1 MYALVYAIVMASLDV
16 IIMTLLKLK
25 STSVLTSPYILPL
38 TMAIYSLEPLLFF
51 KALSVKGM
59 AILNILWDSISS
71 ILIALIGAFI
81 FGEKIS
87 LINWLGIFLCTAGII
102 LVEI

>member
-1 MYALVYAIVMASLDV
+1 MASLDV

-25 STSVLTSPYILPL
+25 SISALTSPFILPL
-38 TMAIYSLEPLLFF
+38 TMAIYSLEPLLFY

-59 AILNILWDSISS
+59 AILNILWDTISTVLVT
-71 ILIALIGAFI
+71 IVGAFI

-87 LINWLGIFLCTAGII
+87 LMNWLGIFLCIVGII
-102 LVEI
+102 LVEM

>member
-1 MYALVYAIVMASLDV
+1 MVLASLDV

-25 STSVLTSPYILPL
+25 SISALTSPYILPL
-38 TMAIYSLEPLLFF
+38 TMAIYSLEPLLFY

>member
-1 MYALVYAIVMASLDV
+1 MYAIVYAAAMASLDV

-25 STSVLTSPYILPL
+25 SISALTSPYIIPL
-38 TMAIYSLEPLLFF
+38 TMAIYSLQPLLFF
-51 KALSVKGM
+51 KGLPVKGM

-71 ILIALIGAFI
+71 VLIAVIGAFY

-87 LINWLGIFLCTAGII
+87 LTNWLGIFLCTAGII
-102 LVEI
+102 LVDL

>member
-1 MYALVYAIVMASLDV
+1 MASLDV
-16 IIMTLLKLK
+16 VIMTLLKLK

-59 AILNILWDSISS
+59 AILNILWDAISS
-71 ILIALIGAFI
+71 ILVTLVGAFI

-87 LINWLGIFLCTAGII
+87 LINWLGIFLCMVGIV
-102 LVEI
+102 LVEL

>member
-1 MYALVYAIVMASLDV
+1 MYAILYAMVLASLDV

-25 STSVLTSPYILPL
+25 SISALTSPYILPL
-38 TMAIYSLEPLLFF
+38 TMAIYSLEPLLFY

>member
-1 MYALVYAIVMASLDV
+1 MYAIVYAVAMASLDV

-25 STSVLTSPYILPL
+25 SISALTSPYILPL
-38 TMAIYSLEPLLFF
+38 TMAIYSLQPLLFF
-51 KALSVKGM
+51 KGLPVKGM

-71 ILIALIGAFI
+71 VLIAVIGAFY

-87 LINWLGIFLCTAGII
+87 LTNWLGIFLCTAGII
-102 LVEI
+102 LVDL

>member
-1 MYALVYAIVMASLDV
+1 MYAILYPIVMASLDV

-25 STSVLTSPYILPL
+25 SISALTSPYILPL
-38 TMAIYSLEPLLFF
+38 TMAIYSLEPLLFY

-87 LINWLGIFLCTAGII
+87 LINWLGIFLCTVGII
-102 LVEI
+102 LVDL

>member
-1 MYALVYAIVMASLDV
+1 MNAFFYTTVMASIDL

-25 STSVLTSPYILPL
+25 SISALTSPYILPL
-38 TMAIYSLEPLLFF
+38 TMAIYSLQPLLFY

-59 AILNILWDSISS
+59 AILNVLWDATSS
-71 ILIALIGAFI
+71 VLIALVGVFY

-87 LINWLGIFLCTAGII
+87 LINWLGIFLCTAGIV
-102 LVEI
+102 LVGI

>member
-1 MYALVYAIVMASLDV
+1 MYAILYPVVMASLDV

-25 STSVLTSPYILPL
+25 SISALTSPYIIPL
-38 TMAIYSLEPLLFF
+38 TMAIYSLEPLLFY

-87 LINWLGIFLCTAGII
+87 LINWLGIFLCTVGII
-102 LVEI
+102 LVDL

>member
-1 MYALVYAIVMASLDV
+1 MYAFIYTTVMALLDV
-16 IIMTLLKLK
+16 VIMTLLKLK
-25 STSVLTSPYILPL
+25 STSALTSPYILPL

-59 AILNILWDSISS
+59 AILNVLWDATSS
-71 ILIALIGAFI
+71 VLIALVGVFI

-102 LVEI
+102 LVEM

>member
-1 MYALVYAIVMASLDV
+1 MASLDV
-16 IIMTLLKLK
+16 VVMTLLKLK
-25 STSVLTSPYILPL
+25 STSATTNPYILPL

-59 AILNILWDSISS
+59 AILNILWDSISN
-71 ILIALIGAFI
+71 ILVTLVGAFI

-87 LINWLGIFLCTAGII
+87 LINWLGIFLCTVGIV
-102 LVEI
+102 LVEL

>member
-1 MYALVYAIVMASLDV
+1 MASIDL

-25 STSVLTSPYILPL
+25 SISALTSPYILPL
-38 TMAIYSLEPLLFF
+38 TMAIYSLQPLLFY

-59 AILNILWDSISS
+59 AILNVLWDATSS
-71 ILIALIGAFI
+71 VLIALVGVFY

-87 LINWLGIFLCTAGII
+87 LINWLGIFLCTAGIV
-102 LVEI
+102 LVGI